1 MVNYLL
7 GELSDDRQTEF
18 ETRYLADQSLFEQM
32 LLVKK
37 ELVDAY
43 VRQHLDAES
52 RGKFERHFLTTPEG
66 QKEVAFARALREKL
80 NEPASPIPAK
90 AQTSFWQTWFASWTL
105 REIGLAAAALL
116 LLMIGL
122 GWLGRENQKL
132 RRELSAMQTERAQQA
147 QREKELTEQLA
158 AVRAQSPNPT
168 PAPVKPPPEL
178 LPPAGDLFAINLPSP
193 SRASGVQVIRLS
205 TGMHH
210 PRLNLQL
217 DFEPVALRC
226 DVSLRTPDGV
236 IIERR
241 NLRALRGPQDR
252 YVIRADFPATTLKA
266 GDYEV
271 TATGRDAENKEPTTH
286 TYKSHV
292 ATASQR

>member
-1 MVNYLL
+1 MVGYLL
-7 GELSDDRQTEF
+7 GELSDDRQTDF
-18 ETRYLADQSLFEQM
+18 ETRYLADESLFEQM

-43 VRQHLDAES
+43 VRQHLDAET
-52 RGKFERHFLTTPEG
+52 REKFEHHFLTTPEG

-80 NEPASPIPAK
+80 NTPADPIPAK
-90 AQTSFWQTWFASWTL
+90 VGTISWRRWWASWTP

-116 LLMIGL
+116 LLMTGL
-122 GWLGRENQKL
+122 GWMGRENQKL
-132 RRELSAMQTERAQQA
+132 RRELSAMQAERAQQL
-147 QREKELTEQLA
+147 QREKELTGQLDA
-158 AVRAQSPNPT
+158 ARAQASSPT
-168 PAPVKPPPEL
+168 PAPVQPPEAPAPASDYIAIY
-178 LPPAGDLFAINLPSP
+178 LPAPSRSTGVQAVKLPAGTP
-193 SRASGVQVIRLS
+193 
-205 TGMHH
+205 H

-217 DFEPVALRC
+217 DFEPVAMRC
-226 DVSLRTPDGV
+226 DISMRTPDGV

-241 NLRALRGPQDR
+241 NLHARRGPQDR

-271 TATGRDAENKEPTTH
+271 TATGRDAENKEQITH
-286 TYKSHV
+286 TYKFRV